1 MYFLIWGFLVWLGA
15 TFIFRFVG
23 HFFFTPDST
32 LLLLLSYMFVVP
44 LIFLLTYPLYN
55 FKGLTK
61 DERLKAAMFIALPG
75 MLIDAIVLTVFPRVF
90 TNLPVESDRYF
101 GSWLLWAYS
110 LILITGLP
118 LKKRERNDDK

>member
-1 MYFLIWGFLVWLGA
+1 
-15 TFIFRFVG
+15 
-23 HFFFTPDST
+23 
-32 LLLLLSYMFVVP
+32 
-44 LIFLLTYPLYN
+44 
-55 FKGLTK
+55 
-61 DERLKAAMFIALPG
+61 MFIALPG
-75 MLIDAIVLTVFPRVF
+75 MLIDTIVLTVFPRVF